1 MRFVP
6 FKIISGCETGADR
19 SGLDAARANAIPIGG
34 NMPAGGMAE
43 DGPIAPH
50 YGLTPA
56 STAEPYP
63 PIEMNAMHSDA
74 TVIMHMGLIT
84 GGTLFTLDSAK
95 KHCKPAL
102 LVDVREGTDASVKKI
117 EEFLET
123 VKPAVL
129 NIGGP
134 RESKAPGLYRASY
147 AILEKCFAIF

>member
-1 MRFVP
+1 MKFVP
-6 FKIISGCETGADR
+6 FKVISGCETGADR

-34 NMPAGGMAE
+34 NMPAGGLAE

-56 STAEPYP
+56 QTAEPFP
-63 PIEMNAMHSDA
+63 PIELNALQSDA
-74 TVIMHMGLIT
+74 TIIMHMGLIT

-95 KHCKPAL
+95 KHCKPVL
-102 LVDVREGTDASVKKI
+102 LVDVRESTEQAVKKI

-134 RESKAPGLYRASY
+134 RESKAPGLYKSSY
-147 AILEKCFAIF
+147 AILAKIFFIF